1 MSGFNKRE
9 FSIDLYSEDDDFDND
24 EPPEPGEIELEYNK
38 IIEQLTQRNTVKN
51 SGEKRKKQKKN
62 LDSPV
67 IANAQKDRPLDL
79 QQRLDLGRD
88 ALPMSRTLWSY
99 VSSVHLYSN
108 HHADLFGR
116 NFNWS
121 GRNNNVTNVLIHLSI
136 GQ

>member
-67 IANAQKDRPLDL
+67 IANAQEDRPLDL
-79 QQRLDLGRD
+79 
-88 ALPMSRTLWSY
+88 
-99 VSSVHLYSN
+99 
-108 HHADLFGR
+108 
-116 NFNWS
+116 
-121 GRNNNVTNVLIHLSI
+121 
-136 GQ
+136 